1 MSSLSNLYNNEID
14 FESYNNQSNDSND
27 SNEQLTRLSNPESVS
42 EKIKLHKFNQSIE
55 NFLQDLEL
63 NEAKQ
68 TVKQVSKETDLSF
81 IDNNSEQLLNLDS
94 FEKKFKK
101 LLSKNK

>member
-14 FESYNNQSNDSND
+14 FESYNNQSND

-42 EKIKLHKFNQSIE
+42 EKIKLHKFNQSVE

-63 NEAKQ
+63 KEAKQ
-68 TVKQVSKETDLSF
+68 TVKPVSKETDLSF

-101 LLSKNK
+101 LLSKINNT